1 MAKISKEEKL
11 SKINEQI
18 ENEQQQILKSKKK
31 IQSLK
36 AQKKKLESE
45 IQNKKY
51 SELKDVLQDYGI
63 KSADDFQNFLNNCTN
78 PQNGKQAENSND
90 NDEL

>member
-11 SKINEQI
+11 LKINEQI

-63 KSADDFQNFLNNCTN
+63 TSATDFHNFLNNCTN
-78 PQNGKQAENSND
+78 PQNVEQTENSSG
-90 NDEL
+90 NDEF